1 MLGFEGLNRVFLQ
14 GIPSPRPSSLR
25 IFKVTKRWVGWS
37 LGRESPESTPPHP
50 GCNRSWLKKWR
61 FSEPEPPNLTMYLYI
76 GAFWRRKFFAS
87 LMVVPTRKSRIYP
100 LRVFPKKPYHTEI
113 PHEGGKVD
121 RTSLFTSTTVLWAFR
136 LPTAFLDV
144 FGPQNDGPWKAGNG
158 TL

>member
-1 MLGFEGLNRVFLQ
+1 MLGFKGLNRVFLQ

-25 IFKVTKRWVGWS
+25 IFKVTKRWVG
-37 LGRESPESTPPHP
+37 ESTPHTQDATTIYT
-50 GCNRSWLKKWR
+50 
-61 FSEPEPPNLTMYLYI
+61 PE
-76 GAFWRRKFFAS
+76 
-87 LMVVPTRKSRIYP
+87 
-100 LRVFPKKPYHTEI
+100 VFPKKPYHTEI

-144 FGPQNDGPWKAGNG
+144 FGPQKDGPWKAGNG